1 MRPRCILCPKTI
13 ALLAIL
19 VWIGTG
25 CYVPIQQI
33 PPGTR
38 EHMPAWRDDIR
49 AGEVSRADVLLT
61 MGEPDEVSAGES
73 VLIYRWQRIDGI
85 IVITQCTQPI
95 ELTSE
100 TVISFTFD
108 EKGVLQGVEVSY
120 N

>member
-1 MRPRCILCPKTI
+1 M
-13 ALLAIL
+13 L

-33 PPGTR
+33 PPDSR

-49 AGEVSRADVLLT
+49 AGEASRTDVLLT

-73 VLIYRWQRIDGI
+73 VLIYRWQRVDGI

-95 ELTSE
+95 ELTSD
-100 TVISFTFD
+100 TVISYTFD
-108 EKGVLQGVEVSY
+108 EKGILQAVEVSD